1 MLSFENIK
9 IAVIG
14 QGNVGLPLAIAF
26 GKKYKTTPNRE
37 FVRRQ
42 ELN

>member
-26 GKKYKTTPNRE
+26 GKKNIRLHLTGN
-37 FVRRQ
+37 
-42 ELN
+42 L